1 MSLFLIFYIRIQGDT
16 KILNGLFQAKM
27 PLQIQNLKNRLLVF
41 YEYFVIQI
49 VNKGVSEILNI

>member
-1 MSLFLIFYIRIQGDT
+1 MDYFNQ
-16 KILNGLFQAKM
+16 KM
-27 PLQIQNLKNRLLVF
+27 PVQIQNLKNRLLVF